1 MSACTVCL
9 YPIANIRHVLV
20 CDLLHNVVLLSLHL
34 HEVRS
39 DSVELSVDVPVPQLS
54 IVILS
59 LILVTEVG
67 TGCDST

>member
-1 MSACTVCL
+1 MFL
-9 YPIANIRHVLV
+9 YPLV
-20 CDLLHNVVLLSLHL
+20 DLLLCVPFIQQQLHNVVLLSLHL

-39 DSVELSVDVPVPQLS
+39 DSVELSVYVPVPQLS